1 MAQSPADSR
10 KENPENQPTVA
21 AYTLLKIVLDTL
33 KVNESKQER
42 EANRAPVETQIN
54 SKELNKSVLGFFCVF
69 FFFLGQ
75 TETRSVFAGTLLSAN
90 TIQPSGS

>member
-54 SKELNKSVLGFFCVF
+54 SKELNKSVLGFFLCI
-69 FFFLGQ
+69 FFLGQ